1 MSSFPPTHLAQI
13 NQAIQKGRGAAASV
27 LGQTYDVYRLGSQS
41 GQIVSGTPL
50 YMNYPATLTHWKNLK
65 DIENQVF
72 DALTFAAT
80 CDNTFLEVGDVFVGT
95 GYGSDGAMYVVGDMR
110 PLKHTILIRCE
121 QSATI
126 TRPTT
131 AASNATL
138 NTGKPTQ
145 IKSYVGVTKTT
156 EQSLILTNGSY
167 SFSATGSS
175 AMVPFGLQPLNKLRE
190 MPESKLPTDTKR
202 ESFVGFLPLL
212 PGVILEENDVI
223 SSGASGDRFRIEQNY
238 IAEHGLQGQVLLL
251 QKLTV

>member
-1 MSSFPPTHLAQI
+1 MDRFQRIDAK
-13 NQAIQKGRGAAASV
+13 IQRGRGKAARW
-27 LGQTYDVYRLGSQS
+27 LGYPFDVYRLSPKVS
-41 GQIVSGTPL
+41 GQIVSGNPVFSGFKSS
-50 YMNYPATLTHWKNLK
+50 LTRWKSSK

-72 DALTFAAT
+72 DALTFDAE
-80 CDNTFLEVGDVFVGT
+80 CDNRKLEIGDVLVRT
-95 GYGSDGAMYVVGDMR
+95 GYRSDGAMFVVGDMR

-131 AASNATL
+131 PASNAVL

-145 IKSYVGVTKTT
+145 IKQHVGVTKTT